1 MPLKTVMKTFTWII
15 AIVLSGLLL
24 GTGISYFA
32 NQHFVDK
39 RNGGASGQ
47 DSADASNAAPSGR
60 YQIGDRLPQDVAPA
74 TNTAP
79 NSGASANAVASAN
92 TATKT
97 AADPKSPYREILWDA
112 LLAPGWDPM
121 LPFKGLKLDQ
131 MEDGDPRAA
140 KALDRARV
148 YWDKA
153 PVNPKIND
161 VAVKI
166 PGFVVSLER
175 EGDAL
180 KEFLVV
186 PYYGGCIHVPP
197 PPANQI
203 IHVHSSKAI
212 SGIRT
217 MDAVWISGTIKV
229 ATSDTMMGVAGYS
242 MLAQNVELYKDTGVS
257 GNVN

>member
-1 MPLKTVMKTFTWII
+1 MKTLAWII

-32 NQHFVDK
+32 NNHFADK
-39 RNGGASGQ
+39 RNGGAGGIASQ
-47 DSADASNAAPSGR
+47 DSTDASNAAPSAP
-60 YQIGDRLPQDVAPA
+60 YQIGDRLPQETD
-74 TNTAP
+74 
-79 NSGASANAVASAN
+79 ANAIGPVAST
-92 TATKT
+92 TA
-97 AADPKSPYREILWDA
+97 KSPYREILWDA

-140 KALDRARV
+140 KALDKARA

-203 IHVHSSKAI
+203 IHVHSARAI

-242 MLAQNVELYKDTGVS
+242 MLAQNVELYKDTGVQAQQ
-257 GNVN
+257 